1 MKGRL
6 EGFFMDAV
14 KEFRKAKREVLKSLS
29 GL

>member
-14 KEFRKAKREVLKSLS
+14 KEFRKAKREDFKEF
-29 GL
+29 